1 MRRARACRRNT
12 HGEVEYRGFVGSL
25 SALRRASLFTVI
37 LLASLLSLLLLF
49 ILAVVDYAVQANSF
63 PGAFAIVVGLALL
76 FILLQW
82 LISPSIVRWAIRDR
96 RPITAESNPWVY
108 RTVEEIARQAG
119 VPTPR
124 IWESGDSS
132 PNAFVFGRTVSS
144 AELVVTQALLERLN
158 QDEIRAVLAHEIGH
172 LRHRDVIIM
181 TLMSAVPLIAYV
193 IARLGFEALRGNVR
207 VRGKGAGQA
216 FIIIIA
222 SAIVSYAVYLV
233 AQLLVLYLSRTR
245 EYYADAYSG
254 AATRDPHLLAS
265 APTKISYGL
274 SLARPD
280 AEPSGLRAFMIGD
293 PVKAQEDYQ
302 QPQERS
308 NQSDPDHAGQIDAY
322 ELQKPAEQQRKSHWR
337 RANELFGTH
346 PPTYKRILVLE
357 EMEEEIK
364 KGGLPRNIYK
374 FV

>member
-1 MRRARACRRNT
+1 M
-12 HGEVEYRGFVGSL
+12 GSL

-49 ILAVVDYAVQANSF
+49 ILAVVDYALQANSF

-132 PNAFVFGRTVSS
+132 PNALVFGRTVSS

-193 IARLGFEALRGNVR
+193 IARLGFEALRGGAR

-216 FIIIIA
+216 LIIIIA
-222 SAIVSYAVYLV
+222 SAIASYAIYLV
-233 AQLLVLYLSRTR
+233 TQMLVLYLSRTR

-265 APTKISYGL
+265 ALTKISYGL
-274 SLARPD
+274 SLARRPD
-280 AEPSGLRAFMIGD
+280 EEPSGLRAFMIGD
-293 PVKAQEDYQ
+293 PVKAEEDYQ
-302 QPQERS
+302 ELQERM
-308 NQSDPDHAGQIDAY
+308 NRYDLDHDGQIDAY
-322 ELQKPAEQQRKSHWR
+322 ELQKAVEQERKSHWR

-364 KGGLPRNIYK
+364 KGGLPQNIYK